1 MIKNKMINIRLVE
14 DDEVDVMN
22 VKRAV
27 KKNNS
32 TNPLYLA
39 TNVLEALIMLR
50 SEDDLKKVP
59 RARLVDFARFKYAR
73 NEWNLIFKRITCR
86 GITKTYSRSCI
97 NYIK

>member
-1 MIKNKMINIRLVE
+1 MIRNQMINIRLVE

-50 SEDDLKKVP
+50 SEDDLKNVP
-59 RARLVDFARFKYAR
+59 GDRRLILLNLNMPKMNGIEFLRELRA
-73 NEWNLIFKRITCR
+73 EP
-86 GITKTYSRSCI
+86 
-97 NYIK
+97 